1 LIGLLH
7 NKKAEYRLFYYEVN
21 DLNRFILV
29 VNFVSMTT
37 FIRKIL
43 TTIMVKE
50 AENLGANADVLVYG
64 TAVARVHV
72 PSAAPLEMEAFVH
85 KAFLR

>member
-1 LIGLLH
+1 
-7 NKKAEYRLFYYEVN
+7 
-21 DLNRFILV
+21 
-29 VNFVSMTT
+29 
-37 FIRKIL
+37 
-43 TTIMVKE
+43 MVKE